1 MIQTNPAILSLSV
14 DEITQVLEFAAG
26 PVRSLYHRDM
36 RPSLLAFQ
44 TENAAQRAWMTTILA
59 TSFLEVCR
67 ARHITPFD
75 SIEPVFLMVQSL
87 LSTLVPPPA
96 MALDELSAQDAQKV
110 LDDHYKMVTL
120 SKLPVVVANSF
131 SVALNNTTNT
141 ASPVTQLIK
150 LSSLVAEM
158 MLQLDHMMTGNQW
171 AYGLAEKCLA
181 DLKQLRTELPDT
193 TYVLVDTIIR
203 KFMEVTN
210 ANDTV

>member
-1 MIQTNPAILSLSV
+1 
-14 DEITQVLEFAAG
+14 
-26 PVRSLYHRDM
+26 
-36 RPSLLAFQ
+36 
-44 TENAAQRAWMTTILA
+44 
-59 TSFLEVCR
+59 
-67 ARHITPFD
+67 
-75 SIEPVFLMVQSL
+75 
-87 LSTLVPPPA
+87 
-96 MALDELSAQDAQKV
+96 
-110 LDDHYKMVTL
+110 MVTL

-131 SVALNNTTNT
+131 SVALNNTTNA

-193 TYVLVDTIIR
+193 TYVLIDTIIQ